1 MQNMKKNPSTFLLI
15 QLNLYLG
22 EQCVLKG
29 KERREERSFENLS
42 LIQTHIESDLLKMEG
57 TFGSHPNP
65 YSQTGQLEQVAQHL
79 TRSGPECLQTW
90 RCCNLSG
97 QPVPEF
103 DQPQWKKGFFL
114 CLSEI
119 SHLSVHTHCPVARY
133 YCKESLYSLLQEFIL
148 IGKILLNLHISTRS
162 NYCGFSL

>member
-57 TFGSHPNP
+57 ILGVI
-65 YSQTGQLEQVAQHL
+65 QTPIHRQV
-79 TRSGPECLQTW
+79 
-90 RCCNLSG
+90 N
-97 QPVPEF
+97 
-103 DQPQWKKGFFL
+103 
-114 CLSEI
+114 
-119 SHLSVHTHCPVARY
+119 
-133 YCKESLYSLLQEFIL
+133 
-148 IGKILLNLHISTRS
+148 
-162 NYCGFSL
+162 